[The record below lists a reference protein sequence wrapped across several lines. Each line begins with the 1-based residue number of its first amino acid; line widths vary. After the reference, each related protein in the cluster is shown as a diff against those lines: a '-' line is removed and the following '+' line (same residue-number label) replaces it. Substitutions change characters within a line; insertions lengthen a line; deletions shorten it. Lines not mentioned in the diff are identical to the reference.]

1 MVAAERNPIRKVVSM
16 NTKFLAAAV
25 VAASMMGL
33 GGCATMDRQTV
44 GTVGGAVVGGLA
56 GNAIGGT
63 GATIL
68 GAGAGAYLGNQ
79 LTKPGAA
86 LNK

>member
-1 MVAAERNPIRKVVSM
+1 MK
-16 NTKFLAAAV
+16 TKILSAAV
-25 VAASMMGL
+25 LAASMLGL
-33 GGCATMDRQTV
+33 GGCATMDRTTV
-44 GTVGGAVVGGLA
+44 GTVGGAVVGGLV

-79 LTKPGAA
+79 AA
-86 LNK
+86 KR